1 MAALA
6 VGLSTGCSED
16 NPLDFGGPRDCTIP
30 EQNAFMYR
38 LMQEAYLWSEY
49 VPDDVDAA
57 AFESPSAL
65 VTEVRYA
72 ELDRWSRVSD
82 LATSDALFE
91 EGMVIGIGIRTR
103 RTEDNRVLL
112 GFVDPLSPAGVAG
125 LVRGDELVGAGGFT
139 SAQLDE
145 SDGWTD
151 ALGANEP
158 GVEVE
163 LEVASQTGT
172 GTETDTRSVSLTKD
186 WYPLVTVPLADIIE
200 HDGVP
205 IGYLFFTT
213 FVEPSIDELSEA
225 FTQFEA
231 AGVRNIVVDM
241 RYNGGGRISAAR
253 HLVDLLVG
261 TDAAGEISYRT
272 DYAPALADANSTRH
286 IQRHSASLPALEHVV
301 FITTGSTASASELVI
316 NAVRPWAPV
325 SVVGSP
331 TAGKPVGS
339 AQFTFCDKAAHPI
352 TFRLLNARD
361 EGDYFDGFAT
371 DCDSPDDLEH
381 PLGDPR
387 EASMAAA
394 LARLDGDACP
404 VLEQDEDEGEAQLEP
419 SGELRTRPAELPGAY
434 PGIDVLRGAY

>member
-1 MAALA
+1 MAVTALA
-6 VGLSTGCSED
+6 LGLCTGCSQD
-16 NPLDFGGPRDCTIP
+16 DPLDFGKPRDCTIP

-38 LMQEAYLWSEY
+38 LMQEAYLWNEY
-49 VPDDVDAA
+49 VPDDVDPA
-57 AFESPSAL
+57 AFESPSDL

-91 EGMVIGIGIRTR
+91 EGMVIGLGIRTR
-103 RTEDNRVLL
+103 RAEDNRVLL

-125 LVRGDELVGAGGFT
+125 LQRGDELVGAGGFT
-139 SAQLDE
+139 SAELDE

-151 ALGANEP
+151 ALRANEP
-158 GVEVE
+158 GVEVD
-163 LEVASQTGT
+163 LKVLGNSA
-172 GTETDTRSVSLTKD
+172 TEPTEVSLIAD
-186 WYPLVTVPLADIIE
+186 WYPLVTVPLADVIDHE
-200 HDGVP
+200 GLPV
-205 IGYLFFTT
+205 GYLFFTT

-231 AGVRNIVVDM
+231 AGVRNIVIDM

-261 TDAAGEISYRT
+261 SQASGEISYRT
-272 DYAPALADANSTRH
+272 DYTPALADANSTRH
-286 IQRHSASLPALEHVV
+286 IERQRASLPALDHAV

-316 NAVRPWAPV
+316 NAVRPWATV
-325 SVVGSP
+325 SIVGSM

-339 AQFTFCDKAAHPI
+339 AQFSFCDKSAHPI
-352 TFRLLNARD
+352 TFRLLNARG

-371 DCDSPDDLEH
+371 HCESRDDLGH
-381 PLGDPR
+381 QLGDPQ

-394 LARLDGDACP
+394 LARLDAAACP
-404 VLEQDEDEGEAQLEP
+404 EFDDTQDGEGEAQLEP
-419 SGELRTRPAELPGAY
+419 PRGLRTPPAGLPGAY
-434 PGIDVLRGAY
+434 SGIDALRGTY